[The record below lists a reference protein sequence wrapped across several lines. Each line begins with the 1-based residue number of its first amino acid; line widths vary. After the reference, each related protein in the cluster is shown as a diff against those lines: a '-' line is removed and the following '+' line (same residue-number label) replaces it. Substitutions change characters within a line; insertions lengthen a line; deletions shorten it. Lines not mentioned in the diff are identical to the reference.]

1 MPSFSSVKADRYR
14 VPPQGPARLLEQVSW
29 LMDRSIRIP
38 GTRFTIGLDAI
49 LGLLPIGGDVLT
61 GIVQVGIVLLAL
73 YHYRVP
79 KAVAARMA
87 ANVLLDTS
95 LGALPVVGDVFDA
108 FFKAN
113 TRNMQLLNQVQEL
126 QQRGEPVP
134 AAPSVIYLV
143 SLAALLLG
151 VLFLVL
157 IGFITVITWLIRR
170 PIV

>member
-1 MPSFSSVKADRYR
+1 
-14 VPPQGPARLLEQVSW
+14 
-29 LMDRSIRIP
+29 
-38 GTRFTIGLDAI
+38 
-49 LGLLPIGGDVLT
+49 VLT